1 MALTSCES
9 DRRTARILPAAP
21 PPQHAIDILPD
32 MISRFPTLDAARQKR
47 VVAGFRVA
55 DMRGDRELH
64 RVLIEAF
71 GGGRPADTPAVLL
84 ARVVR
89 DALSA
94 IRWAP
99 WEQLAYPLREPRHE
113 FGIEL
118 GPPFRLPLAAP
129 GACLRVVQALGLG
142 ALERVFLDE
151 QSLALVPLA
160 RATPFQH
167 HGGQRRVLTRAA
179 RQRSIARRQK
189 QEVIEIRTREAERAP
204 DRLPERSAP

>member
-1 MALTSCES
+1 
-9 DRRTARILPAAP
+9 
-21 PPQHAIDILPD
+21 

-47 VVAGFRVA
+47 VIAGFRVA
-55 DMRGDRELH
+55 GVRSDRELH
-64 RVLIEAF
+64 RVVVEAF
-71 GGGRPADTPAVLL
+71 GGGRPPDTPAVLL
-84 ARVVR
+84 ARMGR
-89 DALSA
+89 DAVSA
-94 IRWAP
+94 IRWAA

-118 GPPFRLPLAAP
+118 GPPFRLTLAAP

-167 HGGQRRVLTRAA
+167 HGGHRRVLTCAA
-179 RQRSIARRQK
+179 RQRSITRRQK
-189 QEVIEIRTREAERAP
+189 QKVIEIRTREAERVPIARP
-204 DRLPERSAP
+204 KDQRPRAEIFATFVTARLAG

>member
-1 MALTSCES
+1 
-9 DRRTARILPAAP
+9 
-21 PPQHAIDILPD
+21 

-47 VVAGFRVA
+47 VVAGFGVA

-118 GPPFRLPLAAP
+118 GPPFRLPRAAP

-160 RATPFQH
+160 RATSISAPRRPASSVDARGASAQH
-167 HGGQRRVLTRAA
+167 HQTTETGG
-179 RQRSIARRQK
+179 
-189 QEVIEIRTREAERAP
+189 
-204 DRLPERSAP
+204 DRDPHT